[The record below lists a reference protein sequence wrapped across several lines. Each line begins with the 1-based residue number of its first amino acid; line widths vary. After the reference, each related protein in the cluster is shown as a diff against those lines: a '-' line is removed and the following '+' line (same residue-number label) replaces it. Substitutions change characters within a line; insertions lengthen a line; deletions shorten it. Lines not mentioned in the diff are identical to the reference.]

1 MAKKRKKKKSGC
13 MGFAVVTLVLIVC
26 AAVFVYSGMF
36 SKIRLSIEHKM
47 YPLRYEQEIIRAGEE
62 YGLEPELIAAVI
74 YSESRFDEEAT
85 SNVGARGLMQIM
97 PETYQW
103 LCDKRGE
110 IYNPDDL
117 YDPFINID
125 FGAYYLGWL
134 YEHFGDVYTACAAYN
149 AGIGAVEGW
158 LGNDMYSSD
167 GATLSYIPYGE
178 TSNYVAKIQGAVEKY
193 NELYFDVEM

>member
-125 FGAYYLGWL
+125 YGAYYLGWL

-158 LGNDMYSSD
+158 LESDMYSSD